1 MKRFIINYLFL
12 FLILSLCKFVF
23 EIQFNDF
30 VEIKYLLP
38 NRLIYI
44 MISILVNYIYLKIS
58 FQCIEQYLETNI
70 FSLIRIGKIKLN
82 QLLLKRSCTY
92 ITVFSL
98 FSILID
104 NILYQN
110 ISIYGLIFTIVIELM
125 VSGFIVVSHKKLQ
138 SNVLMVSLL
147 FCLLLKTILYKF

>member
-1 MKRFIINYLFL
+1 
-12 FLILSLCKFVF
+12 
-23 EIQFNDF
+23 
-30 VEIKYLLP
+30 
-38 NRLIYI
+38 
-44 MISILVNYIYLKIS
+44 
-58 FQCIEQYLETNI
+58 
-70 FSLIRIGKIKLN
+70 
-82 QLLLKRSCTY
+82 LLLKRSCTY